1 MSTTEG
7 NIPPSELEVALAGLK
22 RDYSKLGARIR
33 TLTHSVEG
41 NCDGLVLRLH
51 FPAFRQ
57 GQATMQEMVDALAGY
72 MLHFSLP
79 RSQLD
84 GLNSQYGLISA
95 EEFLASFEKLREA
108 AMRIFMMVQKRTHRN
123 GEAGE
128 LLLYVLTEWILAAPQ
143 IIAKMSLKTN
153 RDMPVHG
160 ADGVHARF
168 CGETQ
173 RLLLYWG
180 ESKLHSKVSD
190 AITDALESIVEAL
203 TPEKMQHEID
213 LVQRNIE
220 FAGLAPAARDA
231 FLRYLD
237 PYDESY
243 NARHD
248 VTTCLVGFDFNGF
261 DAIARADSMIAEEKF
276 SALAQER
283 LAALAPQVAR
293 KLKGCGLAGHP
304 VELFFFPVP
313 SVEGFRDMF
322 QDKIGWRR

>member
-1 MSTTEG
+1 MSIKEG
-7 NIPPSELEVALAGLK
+7 NTPLFELEVALAGLK
-22 RDYSKLGARIR
+22 RDYSRLGARIR
-33 TLTHSVEG
+33 TLSHSVVCD
-41 NCDGLVLRLH
+41 CDGLVLRLH

-84 GLNSQYGLISA
+84 DLNSQYSLISV
-95 EEFLASFEKLREA
+95 EEFLVAFEKLREE
-108 AMRIFMMVQKRTHRN
+108 AMRIFMTVHKKTHRN

-168 CGETQ
+168 CGDTQ

-180 ESKLHSKVSD
+180 ESKLHSRVSD
-190 AITDALESIVEAL
+190 AITDALDSIVEAL
-203 TPEKMQHEID
+203 TPEKIQHEID
-213 LVQRNIE
+213 LVQRNIK
-220 FAGLAPAARDA
+220 FSGLAPAARDA

-248 VTTCLVGFDFNGF
+248 VTTCLVGFDFEGF

-283 LAALAPQVAR
+283 MAALAPQVTR
-293 KLKGCGLAGHP
+293 KLNDCGLAGHP
-304 VELFFFPVP
+304 IELFFFPVP
-313 SVEGFRDMF
+313 SVERFRELF